1 MIMQPFGASHV
12 HVGALGSA
20 QATGRRGVHAH
31 IMPIVDLGQG
41 GGQPYWVLPLI
52 GRGDVE
58 GMIKKPTGHRI
69 PLEQAINTAKSVSR
83 GLQFGNARGIVHRDL
98 KPHNVRLTADGPV
111 KIGDCCLAL
120 PCDWPLLAMEGMM
133 LGTAFSSAI
142 APDSCKI
149 PFKIP
154 LSWRQRP

>member
-31 IMPIVDLGQG
+31 IMPIFDLGQG
-41 GGQPYWVLPLI
+41 GGQPYAVLPLI
-52 GRGDVE
+52 GSADVE
-58 GMIKKPTGHRI
+58 GIIKKAPSHHI
-69 PLEQAINTAKSVSR
+69 PLEQAIDTAKSVSR
-83 GLQFGNARGIVHRDL
+83 GLQFAHTRGIVHRDL

-120 PCDWPLLAMEGMM
+120 PSGWPLLAMEGMM

-142 APDSCKI
+142 VPAS
-149 PFKIP
+149 FKIP